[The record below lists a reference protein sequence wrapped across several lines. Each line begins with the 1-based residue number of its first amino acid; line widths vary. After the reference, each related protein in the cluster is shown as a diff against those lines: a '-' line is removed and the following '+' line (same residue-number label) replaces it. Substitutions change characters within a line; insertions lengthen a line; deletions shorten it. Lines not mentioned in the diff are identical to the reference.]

1 MPGFPIGQA
10 KRAPQ
15 TLGPPPSSSGYQ
27 LASTSIPD
35 SKCPGKNCSPA
46 IMPAWLQVQVQI
58 QAQLI
63 FVRQPGLPLNNPMNQ
78 VLPAY
83 SSLSCVQLFAT
94 PWTIAR
100 QAPLFMG
107 ILQAKYWS
115 GLPRPPPGDL
125 GNPGIKPRSPTLWA
139 DSFLSEPPG
148 KLIIR
153 FYC

>member
-58 QAQLI
+58 EAQLL

-78 VLPAY
+78 VLHAY
-83 SSLSCVQLFAT
+83 SSLSRVQLFAT

-100 QAPLFMG
+100 QAPLSMG

-115 GLPRPPPGDL
+115 GLPFPSPI
-125 GNPGIKPRSPTLWA
+125 NPLLVIQFENIFSHSVDRL
-139 DSFLSEPPG
+139 
-148 KLIIR
+148 LIMLMFPLVCRR
-153 FYC
+153 F